1 MSAAPDQA
9 VSPEH
14 MIAMVSESTLFHNFN
29 PARLLNLRDQLEF
42 VRLEPGEVLF
52 NEGESIDSLF
62 ILVDGE
68 LNECGSPDSRVLAI
82 KRTDFEAN
90 PGVGAKRLLTDEIR
104 VSTVTA
110 ATRSGLVK
118 LSKDAFMNSSFMG
131 LDQNALQRDILRRL
145 LEGELKQVL
154 VPMFGL
160 KDMGMFNDLVKRLE
174 WVHFGRGEYIYRQ
187 GDESDCFYI
196 LMSGRLQLL
205 VKKDDRDE
213 AEPVD
218 EVSPGSPVG
227 EMGVTTG
234 ERRTATVI
242 ASRDSELVRF
252 SKQDFDDVAVRY
264 PQLWRHLTQVIVQR
278 LRKSYLKPDRK
289 TLSSNIL
296 IVPASNGLPLTDFAG
311 HLRRTL
317 AENPPGNSSGLLLT
331 SEDVDRCLGI
341 PNISQ
346 STRGARHELRLRVWL
361 TEQEKN
367 HGVVLLVADSEVT
380 EWTSRCIRRADEVM
394 YVAAAGTTPETG
406 RVAQEVQDQA
416 EAHQAGR
423 RTSLVLL
430 HPGDADRPRGTAAWL
445 DQFGLR
451 NSKGSPQSPGR
462 HFHIRNGLDSDF
474 GRLARFVTRREVGL
488 VLSGGGARGF
498 AHVGCIR
505 AMREQGIP
513 IDMIGGVSMG
523 SVVAAAYAHDPEEFD
538 KTISKV
544 KSQLPGILSDKTI
557 PVVSVYRGR
566 RFDRRLM
573 NWFGETQVEDLW
585 LPFFCVTSNLT
596 RAEIYV
602 HDTGPLWWAV
612 RASGTL
618 PGISTPVVH
627 DHQLLFDGCLLDNL
641 PMDVMRK
648 RMYESYVVA
657 VDVVPEHDLNVDVST
672 PIQSPPGWWLILNKI
687 NPFAKTYDLP
697 NIFSILQRAGELGS
711 VYGRKQLKEGRY
723 ADLYLEPS
731 VAEIRIAD
739 FKQLQHSEKIGYDE
753 CGKEL
758 AKWWREVQT
767 PPAHP

>member
-1 MSAAPDQA
+1 MSAAPDHP

-14 MIAMVSESTLFHNFN
+14 MIAMVSESTLFHKFN
-29 PARLLNLRDQLEF
+29 SARLLNLRDQLEF
-42 VRLEPGEVLF
+42 VNLEPGDVLF
-52 NEGESIDSLF
+52 NEGDAIDSLF
-62 ILVDGE
+62 ILVHGE
-68 LNECGSPDSRVLAI
+68 LHERSSFDSKVLTI
-82 KRTDFEAN
+82 NRTDFEAN

-118 LSKDAFMNSSFMG
+118 LSKNAFMNSSFLG
-131 LDQNALQRDILRRL
+131 LDHVALQRDILKRL

-160 KDMGMFNDLVKRLE
+160 KDMGMFDDLVNRLE
-174 WVHFGRGEYIYRQ
+174 WVHCGRGENLYEQ
-187 GDESDCFYI
+187 GDESDGFYV
-196 LMSGRLQLL
+196 LMSGRLQVL
-205 VKKDDRDE
+205 VRKNVRDK
-213 AEPVD
+213 AKPVD
-218 EVSPGSPVG
+218 EFSPGSPVG

-252 SKQDFDDVAVRY
+252 SKQDFDDLAVRY
-264 PQLWRHLTQVIVQR
+264 PQLWRHLTKVIVRR

-296 IVPASNGLPLTDFAG
+296 IAPATNDLPLADLADHLKRVLAETQDSNG
-311 HLRRTL
+311 
-317 AENPPGNSSGLLLT
+317 SCLLLT
-331 SEDVDRCLGI
+331 SDDVDRSLGV
-341 PNISQ
+341 PNIAQ
-346 STRGARHELRLRVWL
+346 STPGARHELRLRVWL

-367 HGVVLLVADSEVT
+367 HSVVLLVADPEVT

-394 YVAAAGTTPETG
+394 YVAAAGTKPETG
-406 RVAQEVQDQA
+406 RVAQEVQDQE

-423 RTSLVLL
+423 RKSLVLL
-430 HPGDADRPRGTAAWL
+430 YPKDADRPRGTAAWL
-445 DQFGLR
+445 DEFGLR
-451 NSKGSPQSPGR
+451 NSTGSPQSPGR
-462 HFHIRNGLDSDF
+462 HFHIRNEFDDDYE
-474 GRLARFVTRREVGL
+474 RLSRFVTRQEVGL

-523 SVVAAAYAHDPEEFD
+523 SVVAAAYAHNPEEFD
-538 KTISKV
+538 KTIRKV

-566 RFDRRLM
+566 RFDRRLK
-573 NWFGETQVEDLW
+573 NWFGDTTQIEDLW
-585 LPFFCVTSNLT
+585 LPYFCVTSNLT

-618 PGISTPVVH
+618 PGITTPVVH
-627 DHQLLFDGCLLDNL
+627 DQQLLFDGCLLDNL
-641 PMDVMRK
+641 PMDVMRE
-648 RMYESYVVA
+648 RMYESHVVA
-657 VDVVPEHDLNVDVST
+657 VDVVPEHDLKVEVSC
-672 PIQSPPGWWLILNKI
+672 PVQSPAGWWLLLNKL

-711 VYGRKQLKEGRY
+711 VYGRKQLKEGNY

-739 FKQLQHSEKIGYDE
+739 FKQLDHSEKLGYDD

-758 AKWWREVQT
+758 KKWWSDVRSH
-767 PPAHP
+767 PAG